1 MIDLSVVLP
10 VFNEV
15 DNVPVIAAE
24 VMAVLDELRLDAEVV
39 FVDDGSTD
47 GSTEAIRAVM
57 LSDARVR
64 LVRLDA
70 NSGLTAAFDAGY
82 AAARGRIVVTMD
94 ADLQS
99 DPSDIPRL
107 LDVLHDADAAV
118 GWRAQRHDGWL
129 KRVSS
134 RIGNGVRNRIT
145 GDHVRDSACSLR
157 AMRREC
163 LGALPPYNGL
173 HRFVPTLLRTAG
185 FRVVEVPVHHRARRF
200 GRSKYG
206 VRNRAARGFVDL
218 LAVTWMMRRALHYQA
233 REIEANV
240 TAAGRDAR

>member
-1 MIDLSVVLP
+1 
-10 VFNEV
+10 
-15 DNVPVIAAE
+15 
-24 VMAVLDELRLDAEVV
+24 MAREP
-39 FVDDGSTD
+39 
-47 GSTEAIRAVM
+47 RA
-57 LSDARVR
+57 R

-70 NSGLTAAFDAGY
+70 NTGLTAAFDAGY
-82 AAARGRIVVTMD
+82 AASRGRIVVTLD
-94 ADLQS
+94 ADLQN
-99 DPSDIPRL
+99 DPRDIPRL
-107 LDVLHDADAAV
+107 LEALEDADAAV
-118 GWRAQRHDGWL
+118 GWRRARHDSWL

-134 RIGNGVRNRIT
+134 RIGNGVRNRIS

-185 FRVVEVPVHHRARRF
+185 FRVVEVPVQHRPRRF

-206 VRNRAARGFVDL
+206 VRNRAARGLVDL

-233 REIEANV
+233 REIEAG
-240 TAAGRDAR
+240 TTAGRWSR